1 MLASTVPDAD
11 NQRMNPANEAIAAP
25 EALSKAQLHR
35 LVALRWMSVAMMLL
49 AVFPLPAS
57 LGLRVPT
64 EALLAVMLAMTAA
77 NLFTLSWLARNESI
91 PRAGSALFLQLCI
104 DIAGWSAFL
113 YFAGGATNP
122 LISLLLPLVAI
133 GATILPATQ
142 AWLLALMAVGA
153 YSLLWNFYLP
163 IRLHDAALAMRW
175 HLAGMWL
182 TFALSAGVI
191 VGFVARMTAALRNR
205 DRSLAA
211 AKAAIARDEHIV
223 ALGNLAAGAAHNLG
237 TPLGTM
243 RIITDELLRST
254 QLQTDTR
261 ADLELMRT
269 QVDQCR
275 KILSQL
281 TAEAGE
287 IRAEGG
293 RSTGAGD
300 WINETVAQ
308 WQVQRPHV
316 MARVH
321 CGASLAQIRIVADA
335 TLSQALQ
342 TLINNAADASP
353 ESVEVHAQAEARGLI
368 IEVRDRG
375 PGMPATQLAVAGN
388 RPWTDRPAG
397 MGIGIFLARN
407 TLDRCRGSLEFEAR
421 ASGGTVA
428 RMIIPLEQ
436 IRA

>member
-1 MLASTVPDAD
+1 
-11 NQRMNPANEAIAAP
+11 MNSANEAIAAP
-25 EALSKAQLHR
+25 EAIAKAQLHR
-35 LVALRWMSVAMMLL
+35 LAMLRWMSVAMMLL
-49 AVFPLPAS
+49 AVFPLPTI
-57 LGLRVPT
+57 LGLGVQT
-64 EALLAVMLAMTAA
+64 DALLAVMLAMIAA
-77 NLFTLSWLARNESI
+77 NLLTLSWLARNDVM
-91 PRAGSALFLQLCI
+91 PHAGSALFLQLCI
-104 DIAGWSAFL
+104 DITGWSTFL

-133 GATILPATQ
+133 GATILPARQ

-191 VGFVARMTAALRNR
+191 VGFVVRMTAALRNR
-205 DRSLAA
+205 DRALAA
-211 AKAAIARDEHIV
+211 ANAAIARDEHIV

-254 QLQTDTR
+254 QLPANMR

-269 QVDQCR
+269 QVDQSR

-281 TAEAGE
+281 TAEAGQ

-293 RSTGAGD
+293 RSIGAGD
-300 WINETVAQ
+300 WINDTVAQ
-308 WQVQRPHV
+308 WQAQRPHA
-316 MARVH
+316 MARVN
-321 CGASLAQIRIVADA
+321 CDASLAEIRIVADA
-335 TLSQALQ
+335 TLGQALQ

-353 ESVEVHAQAEARGLI
+353 ESVEVHAQADAHVLV

-375 PGMPATQLAVAGN
+375 PGMPGPQLATAGS
-388 RPWTDRPAG
+388 RPWTDSPAG
-397 MGIGIFLARN
+397 MGIGLFLARS
-407 TLDRCRGSLEFEAR
+407 TLDRCCGTLEFEAR
-421 ASGGTVA
+421 AGGGAVA